1 MCDNNNN
8 YLRLLAEMVHN
19 PTVLVNYFTDEDLP
33 QISKLLSSLEDDE
46 LLEWAK
52 KAIPMLE
59 GEQLQV
65 DGAMAKIKT
74 IIDQRVHDEAAQAG
88 WYKCALVP
96 ASQRYQSAAQII
108 KRHRITC
115 TTAWGPLWSTVIDEG
130 KLGSSTSRMNIH

>member
-59 GEQLQV
+59 GEQL
-65 DGAMAKIKT
+65 
-74 IIDQRVHDEAAQAG
+74 
-88 WYKCALVP
+88 
-96 ASQRYQSAAQII
+96 
-108 KRHRITC
+108 
-115 TTAWGPLWSTVIDEG
+115 
-130 KLGSSTSRMNIH
+130 